1 MHHYTLEDFKKADER
16 IDSLYRVINIGYRRA
31 IQVNRPEARPLVAR
45 THQKP
50 TMVALEEVREGKV
63 GFRRTGEEGDDFDVE

>member
-1 MHHYTLEDFKKADER
+1 MHHYTLEDFKKVDDK
-16 IDSLYRVINIGYRRA
+16 IDSLYRVINITYRRA

-50 TMVALEEVREGKV
+50 TIVALEEVREGKV
-63 GFRRTGEEGDDFDVE
+63 GFRTSAEEGDDFDVE